1 MGSPEG
7 YWQMF
12 GWFSGATARA
22 WRSNPFGEFSLRGL
36 NCNEPVEPR
45 AAGPV
50 DFADAA
56 GADGGDSGVFG
67 FVKKTCPERSGVRE
81 QERKRGLGKGRM
93 PRLWKY

>member
-1 MGSPEG
+1 VGSPEG

-45 AAGPV
+45 VAGLV

-56 GADGGDSGVFG
+56 GADGGDSGEA
-67 FVKKTCPERSGVRE
+67 ERSFQRE
-81 QERKRGLGKGRM
+81 AERHSVMNLNTIGA
-93 PRLWKY
+93 